1 MKLNTKRTILVGFA
15 FLSICTFWELYDAL
29 VPLILKNTFHM
40 DESITGYIMAAD
52 NVLAIFLLP
61 LFGGFSDRC
70 KSKLGKRRPFILV
83 GTIMAVIL
91 MTLLPMLDNSY
102 FAAPATYKLILFVV
116 CLGLLLIAMGI
127 YRSPAVALMPDV
139 TLKPLR
145 SKGNAI
151 INLMGAIGGV
161 IYLVVAGVLYSSA
174 KTAGLAHVNYFGAF
188 AIVGGVMIAALLVL
202 LFFVNEPKLVKERE
216 DYEAAHPEDELTVQ
230 TEDESDKKVMPKDVK
245 RSLIFLLL
253 SVALWFIG
261 YNAVKTWFSTY
272 AAKMWGMSAGDSA
285 QCLLIATVAAVISYI
300 PVGSIASK
308 VGRKKTIIFGVIL
321 LALSFAAGFVF
332 TCMSTTFSPILF
344 VIFAL
349 VGIAWASI
357 NVNSFPM
364 VVEMCSGADV
374 GKFTG
379 YYYTFSMFAQIITPI
394 ISGNLLTYVGYNT
407 LFIYASVFVALAFV
421 TMCFV
426 KHGDNKIEAKKGLE
440 AFDVG
445 D

>member
-29 VPLILKNTFHM
+29 VPLILKNTFKM
-40 DESITGYIMAAD
+40 DESVTGYIMAAD
-52 NVLAIFLLP
+52 NILAIFLLP

-102 FAAPATYKLILFVV
+102 FSAPATYKLILFVV
-116 CLGLLLIAMGI
+116 CLGLLLVAMGV

-161 IYLVVAGVLYSSA
+161 IYLVVAGILYSSA
-174 KTAGLAHVNYFGAF
+174 KTAGLAHINYFGAF

-202 LFFVNEPKLVKERE
+202 LFFVNESKLVKERE

-407 LFIYASVFVALAFV
+407 LFIYAAVFVALAFV
-421 TMCFV
+421 TMLFV

>member
-1 MKLNTKRTILVGFA
+1 MKLNTKRTVLVGFA
-15 FLSICTFWELYDAL
+15 FLSICAFWELYDAL
-29 VPLILKNTFHM
+29 VPLILKNTFKM
-40 DESITGYIMAAD
+40 DESISGYIMAAD
-52 NVLAIFLLP
+52 NILAIFLLP
-61 LFGGFSDRC
+61 LFGGMSDRC
-70 KSKLGKRRPFILV
+70 KSKLGRRRPFILV

-102 FAAPATYKLILFVV
+102 FAEPKTYKLILFIV

-151 INLMGAIGGV
+151 INLMGALGGV
-161 IYLVVAGVLYSSA
+161 VYLIMASVLYSSA
-174 KTAGLAHVNYFGAF
+174 RTEGLAHVNYFGAF
-188 AIVGGVMIAALLVL
+188 AIIGGVMIAALLVL

-216 DYEAAHPEDELTVQ
+216 TYEKAHPEDELTVAK
-230 TEDESDKKVMPKDVK
+230 DEGEKQVMPKEVK
-245 RSLIFLLL
+245 RSLGFLLV

-261 YNAVKTWFSTY
+261 YNAVKTWFSSY
-272 AAKMWGMSAGDSA
+272 AAEVWNMSAGDSA
-285 QCLLIATVAAVISYI
+285 NCLLVATVAAVISYI

-321 LALSFAAGFVF
+321 LASSFAAGFIL
-332 TCMSTTFSPILF
+332 TCLSSKFNPVLL

-394 ISGNLLTYVGYNT
+394 LSGNLIKYVGYNT
-407 LFIYASVFVALAFV
+407 LFIYAAVFVALAFV
-421 TMCFV
+421 TMSFV
-426 KHGDNKIEAKKGLE
+426 KHGDNKVEAKKGLE
-440 AFDVG
+440 AFDVE

>member
-15 FLSICTFWELYDAL
+15 FLSICAFWELYDAL
-29 VPLILKNTFHM
+29 VPLILKNTFKM
-40 DESITGYIMAAD
+40 GEDVSGYIMAAD

-61 LFGGFSDRC
+61 IFGGLSDRC
-70 KSKLGKRRPFILV
+70 KSRLGRRRPFILV
-83 GTIMAVIL
+83 GTILAVAL

-102 FAAPATYKLILFVV
+102 FADPKPFKLILFVV
-116 CLGLLLIAMGI
+116 CLGLLLISMGI

-151 INLMGAIGGV
+151 INLMGAVGGV
-161 IYLVVAGVLYSSA
+161 VYLIVASLLYSSA
-174 KTAGLAHVNYFGAF
+174 KTEGLAHVNYFGAF
-188 AIVGGVMIAALLVL
+188 AIIGGVMIAALLIL
-202 LFFVNEPKLVKERE
+202 LFFVDEPKLVKERE
-216 DYEAAHPEDELTVQ
+216 DFEKAHPEDELTVS
-230 TEDESDKKVMPKDVK
+230 EDEGDKKVMPRDVK
-245 RSLIFLLL
+245 VSLAFLLV

-261 YNAVKTWFSTY
+261 YNAVKTWFSSY
-272 AAKMWGMSAGDSA
+272 ASAVWDMSAGDSA
-285 QCLLIATVAAVISYI
+285 NCLLVATVAAVISYI

-308 VGRKKTIIFGVIL
+308 VGRKKTIIFGVVL
-321 LALSFAAGFVF
+321 LASSFAAGFVL
-332 TCMSTTFSPILF
+332 TCLSDRFSPVLLI
-344 VIFAL
+344 IFAL

-394 ISGNLLTYVGYNT
+394 LSGNLIKYVGYNT
-407 LFIYASVFVALAFV
+407 LFIYAAVFVALAFV
-421 TMCFV
+421 TMMFV
-426 KHGDNKIEAKKGLE
+426 KHGDNKIEAKRGLE
-440 AFDVG
+440 AFDVE